1 MYTNIRRWAA
11 ALLTCAVLWGLGTA
25 PAVLAQ
31 SSAEGSIDTE
41 QQKIEQ
47 LKKEYAAFQKA
58 GKAEKYEAAYSS
70 LSEAVRLAEATN
82 QSKALG
88 KLRRFQQKLP
98 TKWGNKALKAEQY
111 EQALTHFEKGT
122 EWSPDDA
129 YVYYGKG
136 LSLVNLDSTT
146 AAMEAL
152 KTAIEVGTEN
162 SDMRTADLA
171 TDRIRQEF
179 IAKASKALSA
189 QNPTAAKVNE
199 ALAHLD
205 EMRQYVAPSA
215 KSLFYRATALYEKEQ
230 YEQAIATAQQGLD
243 RLQQGSRTD
252 RAKYHFI
259 VAESQMKIGNE
270 QSACQ
275 TFEKAAFGDYKA
287 RSEHYLKNECE

>member
-1 MYTNIRRWAA
+1 MYTNIRCWAT
-11 ALLTCAVLWGLGTA
+11 ALLTCAVLWGLGTV
-25 PAVLAQ
+25 PVFAQ

-58 GKAEKYEAAYSS
+58 GKAEEYETAYSA
-70 LSEAVRLAEATN
+70 LSEAVRLAEATD
-82 QSKALG
+82 QSNALA
-88 KLRRFQQKLP
+88 KLRGFQQKLP
-98 TKWGNKALKAEQY
+98 TKWGNEALKAEQY
-111 EQALTHFEKGT
+111 NRALLHFERGI

-136 LSLVNLDSTT
+136 LSLVNMDSTT
-146 AAMEAL
+146 AAMKAL

-162 SDMRTADLA
+162 SDMRTANLA
-171 TDRIRQEF
+171 TKRIQQEF
-179 IAKASKALSA
+179 VAKASKALSA
-189 QNPTAAKVNE
+189 ENPTTTKVNE
-199 ALAHLD
+199 ALGHLD
-205 EMRQYVAPSA
+205 EMRQYVDPSA

-259 VAESQMKIGNE
+259 VAESQMKLGNE
-270 QSACQ
+270 QAACQ
-275 TFEKAAFGDYKA
+275 TFEQAAFGDYKA
-287 RSEHYLKNECE
+287 RSDHYLKNECE

>member
-1 MYTNIRRWAA
+1 MHTNIRWTV
-11 ALLTCAVLWGLGTA
+11 ALLACALFWGIGTT
-25 PAVLAQ
+25 PVLAQ
-31 SSAEGSIDTE
+31 SSAESSIDTKK
-41 QQKIEQ
+41 QKLEQ

-58 GKAEKYEAAYSS
+58 GKADEYQTAYRS
-70 LSEAVRLAEATN
+70 LSEAVRLAEATD
-82 QSKALG
+82 QSNALA
-88 KLRRFQQKLP
+88 KLRNFQQKLP

-111 EQALTHFEKGT
+111 DRALTHFEKGI

-136 LSLVNLDSTT
+136 LALVNMDSTAKAM
-146 AAMEAL
+146 AAL
-152 KTAIEVGTEN
+152 QDAIRVGNEN
-162 SDMRTADLA
+162 GDMRTATLA
-171 TDRIRQEF
+171 TERIRQEY

-189 QNPTAAKVNE
+189 QNPTTAKVNE

-205 EMRQYVAPSA
+205 EMKTYVDPSA
-215 KSLFYRATALYEKEQ
+215 KSLFYRATALYEKGA
-230 YEQAIATAQQGLD
+230 YDQAIATAEQGLD

-259 VAESQMKIGNE
+259 VAESQMKLGNE

-287 RSEHYLKNECE
+287 RSDHYLKNECE